1 MKSVMLKDSNIDPVN
16 FERMERKWSFDQKQI
31 DLTRLIIAIYK
42 SPFNFSE
49 LYTPRLVNSLY
60 FDDKNFSSIN
70 DNLDGINYKK
80 KIRLRWYGNPNI
92 IDTAALEIK
101 EKKGFICKKT
111 VKKIILKKKVKFDFD
126 GVFYL
131 KDLVSKITN
140 YKENLI
146 PVLSTHYKRN
156 YYLSNNKKVRA
167 TLDYNIKSS
176 QIIYKNSYIFKKNYR
191 DFVYEL
197 KYDRSDDKYVR
208 ENMFKITSRYSKNSK
223 YINSAINKP
232 SYFSL

>member
-1 MKSVMLKDSNIDPVN
+1 M
-16 FERMERKWSFDQKQI
+16 R
-31 DLTRLIIAIYK
+31 
-42 SPFNFSE
+42 
-49 LYTPRLVNSLY
+49 
-60 FDDKNFSSIN
+60 
-70 DNLDGINYKK
+70 
-80 KIRLRWYGNPNI
+80 
-92 IDTAALEIK
+92 IK
-101 EKKGFICKKT
+101 
-111 VKKIILKKKVKFDFD
+111 KKIILKKKVKFDFD

-176 QIIYKNSYIFKKNYR
+176 HIIYKNSYIYKKNYR